1 MIFAI
6 LAVRLFGNLLYSCND
21 PGIVSG
27 RQDCFGTF
35 VTESGIL
42 MPRVW
47 DRPDYNYD
55 SLGKVGPLGRLR
67 NFQP

>member
-21 PGIVSG
+21 PDIVSG

-55 SLGKVGPLGRLR
+55 SLGKVCSSGQGGSL
-67 NFQP
+67 QP